1 MLSEPENSVRQQTA
15 RRRGVLTA
23 RVRPQ
28 ENLPDAHAAA
38 LAAAQA
44 AAARAASAAAAK
56 DAELGARDAE
66 LAARGAA
73 LAQLAR
79 ECAAAQQGA
88 AEAAARAE
96 CAEAGAAAAA
106 AGAGAAAAARAQLE
120 REVRPRPCWAA
131 THARLT
137 TDARRLCGAV
147 LSGSAGTRVALSACA
162 AHGRARTAAG
172 PRPCVNPDPAAGGRG
187 RGRARGARA
196 ARRGGAAPG
205 RGRAR
210 GRRGGRRGLG
220 PRRLCGRRARRA
232 ALGARRATRAGAG
245 LRWAAACLVL
255 HDFHMCTSGSETAL
269 NVRADKYNFLNVR
282 LPARGVCNGTVRLPC
297 SH

>member
-1 MLSEPENSVRQQTA
+1 MLSEPENSVTRQTA

-28 ENLPDAHAAA
+28 ENLPDVHAAA

-96 CAEAGAAAAA
+96 RAAAGAAA
-106 AGAGAAAAARAQLE
+106 G
-120 REVRPRPCWAA
+120 
-131 THARLT
+131 
-137 TDARRLCGAV
+137 
-147 LSGSAGTRVALSACA
+147 
-162 AHGRARTAAG
+162 
-172 PRPCVNPDPAAGGRG
+172 
-187 RGRARGARA
+187 
-196 ARRGGAAPG
+196 
-205 RGRAR
+205 
-210 GRRGGRRGLG
+210 GGRRGRG
-220 PRRLCGRRARRA
+220 GRCARP
-232 ALGARRATRAGAG
+232 AGAG
-245 LRWAAACLVL
+245 GAPAPLLGRNACAPDDRCAPAVRCRAVGQRGHSRSAQRMRSAWPGAHRRWTSA
-255 HDFHMCTSGSETAL
+255 MCE
-269 NVRADKYNFLNVR
+269 
-282 LPARGVCNGTVRLPC
+282 P
-297 SH
+297 

>member
-1 MLSEPENSVRQQTA
+1 MLSEPENSVTRQTA

-28 ENLPDAHAAA
+28 ENLPDVHAAA

-44 AAARAASAAAAK
+44 AAARAASAAAA
-56 DAELGARDAE
+56 
-66 LAARGAA
+66 
-73 LAQLAR
+73 
-79 ECAAAQQGA
+79 
-88 AEAAARAE
+88 EAAARAE
-96 CAEAGAAAAA
+96 RAEAGAAAAA

-120 REVRPRPCWAA
+120 REVRPCTCWTAK
-131 THARLT
+131 HARLT
-137 TDARRLCGAV
+137 ADARRLCGAV
-147 LSGSAGTRVALSACA
+147 LSGSAGTRAALSTCA

-205 RGRAR
+205 RGRAWR
-210 GRRGGRRGLG
+210 GGGRCRGGRRSLG

-232 ALGARRATRAGAG
+232 ALGARRAARAGAG

-255 HDFHMCTSGSETAL
+255 HDFHMCASGPETAL
-269 NVRADKYNFLNVR
+269 NVRADKIQR
-282 LPARGVCNGTVRLPC
+282 LGRPLACTRCLQWDSAATLQ
-297 SH
+297 H